1 MTNPFDVLE
10 PGRPYFAGIV
20 AGLQSPLKRY
30 LMMPTVV
37 HSLGIQDR
45 PVSVLEIGSW
55 VGTSA
60 LVWAEALDRFSPQK
74 GTLLCV
80 DSWDPYFPADD
91 EARVENENYARMTR
105 LAESG
110 LAYQL
115 FLHNARCGP
124 ASVPIRHFR
133 GTSLDVLPYLAGDAF
148 DIIYVDGNHAYEHAR
163 FDVTQAMRLVRDGG
177 VICGDDLELQWH
189 EVDQAQTRQFS
200 GSDAIFDM
208 SHRATYHPGVTRAV
222 GELIGRV
229 SSYFGFWAVRK
240 AGNGFRAVDLRTA
253 QTFVPSHLA
262 EHYAAE
268 SAQAGMPAASAS

>member
-37 HSLGIQDR
+37 DSLKGAGR
-45 PVSVLEIGSW
+45 PISILEVGAWI
-55 VGTSA
+55 GTSA

-91 EARVENENYARMTR
+91 KVRVENENYARMTR

-115 FLHNARCGP
+115 FLHNMRCAP

-133 GTSLDVLPYLAGDAF
+133 GASSDVLPYLADHSF
-148 DIIYVDGNHAYEHAR
+148 DIVYIDGNHAYEHVSA
-163 FDVTQAMRLVRDGG
+163 DLTQGIRLLRDGG
-177 VICGDDLELQWH
+177 ILCGDDLELQWH
-189 EVDQAQTRQFS
+189 EVDQEQTVRYS
-200 GSDAIFDM
+200 GSDAVFDP
-208 SHRATYHPGVTRAV
+208 SKGQTYHPGVTRAV
-222 GELIGRV
+222 GERLGRV
-229 SSYFGFWAVRK
+229 ACYFGFWAAQK
-240 AGNGFRAVDLRTA
+240 TGEAFRGIDLGA
-253 QTFVPSHLA
+253 SSTFVPGHLA

-268 SAQAGMPAASAS
+268 AEAAAAAAR

>member
-10 PGRPYFAGIV
+10 PGQPYFAGIV
-20 AGLQSPLKRY
+20 AGLQSPLTRY

-37 HSLGIQDR
+37 DTFSGADR
-45 PVSVLEIGSW
+45 PISILEIGSW
-55 VGTSA
+55 VGMSA
-60 LVWAEALDRFSPQK
+60 LVWAEAVNRFCPRK
-74 GTLLCV
+74 GAVLCI
-80 DSWDPYFPADD
+80 DSWDPYFPAHD
-91 EARVENENYARMTR
+91 EMRVENENYARMTR

-133 GTSLDVLPYLAGDAF
+133 GASSDVLPYLADRSF
-148 DIIYVDGNHAYEHAR
+148 DIVYIDGNHAYEHAR
-163 FDVTQAMRLVRDGG
+163 TDILQGVRLIRDGG
-177 VICGDDLELQWH
+177 ILCGDDLELQWH
-189 EVDQAQTRQFS
+189 EVDQEQTRQHS

-208 SHRATYHPGVTRAV
+208 THRATYHPGVTRAV

-229 SSYFGFWAVRK
+229 SWYFGFWAARK
-240 AGNGFRAVDLRTA
+240 TGANFHSVDLRA
-253 QTFVPSHLA
+253 GRTFVPGHLA

-268 SAQAGMPAASAS
+268 SQKAGTPLPTAE